1 MKRHRPIVFNHV
13 VQQVMT
19 FSGTTSSL
27 HAPLWDGLARSMDTV
42 AVEGRLRRSAV
53 VSTLALQGIRSR
65 PYAIEALLYDTCAV
79 LNDSPTESE
88 AVQADD
94 LAAAAGDNR
103 DDSLN
108 GTGEQLVDVPDPLP
122 PDEE

>member
-1 MKRHRPIVFNHV
+1 
-13 VQQVMT
+13 
-19 FSGTTSSL
+19 
-27 HAPLWDGLARSMDTV
+27 MDTV

-65 PYAIEALLYDTCAV
+65 PYAIEALLYDTCLV

-94 LAAAAGDNR
+94 LAAAAGDDR

-108 GTGEQLVDVPDPLP
+108 GTGKQLVDVPDPLP